1 MATATLPYNMDSLFR
16 ELEKLTSDLRSLR
29 AGKALSEQQLEACPL
44 LDQWSLGLLP
54 VPCLTG
60 AVYQHPTLG
69 NRRSIYTS
77 ELVLVDP
84 NGKWA
89 RTWSRF
95 YRLGD
100 RQRDEVGNA

>member
-1 MATATLPYNMDSLFR
+1 MATATLPCNIDSLFR

-84 NGKWA
+84 NGQWA